1 MAQIYSNTWSVSSS
15 GYGSG
20 SFTYRIRV
28 DESNNNITNKT
39 HAITVYFD
47 IIGVKS
53 YYNSM
58 SPTSNTFTITHNG
71 TNPASPINANSSISG
86 AKSTN
91 YSSWTQIGS
100 WSGTVTGNSDG
111 TLTLNISITYGNNN
125 YNYMPTV
132 TTISTGTINATTLP
146 RASELSL
153 GSSSLTISSTSGSL
167 SYSITAKSSS
177 FYNKLIWSVAG
188 SANTPIQKGL
198 GSSTGSISYSDIINK
213 MPSASS
219 GKLIAVVE
227 TYSDSGYSTLI
238 GTSSEA
244 SCNITL
250 DTSQS
255 IFKPTVTLGNIDIN
269 TTPTNISVAVA
280 GYSTLKATF
289 SSSAGSGSTIDAVYF
304 TSSNGS
310 LNISSSTA
318 ASGTVTSKTLP
329 VSSSDYTFTL
339 NAYAIDKR
347 GSVSNT
353 VTKTYTVKGYAPPA
367 LTFKAYR
374 VAANVSAS
382 PYPQDNAGGYVWVS
396 FTNTIS
402 LTSSGNAVTSATCKY
417 KRSTDSS
424 WTTLSTNPTG
434 TNASS
439 NPNPTLATTSSMTV
453 TYTVQDRISSNE
465 VTINV
470 GTARYAFDLFDNKS
484 NVGVGL
490 GTIAEAGFVKT
501 ELPTKG
507 FFLYGTCATARDT
520 ARKVVSDIPQFTSS
534 YLVAGTTVFIKFT
547 NANGVANPTLSIN
560 GTTAKSIKRYG
571 TTAPST
577 ARASSWNAGSVVC
590 LVYDGT
596 YWQQVG
602 YLNTNTT
609 YSEISV
615 DNITSTTGSSTGLI
629 SGRRFKSAFDTNII
643 SYVTAHTDIAW
654 FTLTGIASNNR
665 SVAAQANHIP
675 TWKLKTQIGNGF
687 SETSGGGN
695 IICNKAG
702 VVRVSSNIFGWR
714 DGTNGG
720 GLRAYIRVKGV
731 NDEATKVAVSW
742 LTNITVHLEGFF
754 TVAANDVLNVNVFND
769 SGSGRIGLQE
779 SCTFIVEYVSYS

>member
-1 MAQIYSNTWSVSSS
+1 MAQIYSNTWSVGSS

-28 DESNNNITNKT
+28 DESNNNITNNT

-71 TNPASPINANSSISG
+71 TNPSSPINANSNISG

-100 WSGTVTGNSDG
+100 WSGTVTGNNDG

-146 RASELSL
+146 RASEVSL
-153 GSSSLTISSTSGSL
+153 GSSSITISSTSGSL
-167 SYSITAKSSS
+167 SYSITAKSNS
-177 FYNKLIWSVAG
+177 FYNKLVWSVAG
-188 SANTPIQKGL
+188 SADTEVQKST

-219 GKLIAVVE
+219 GRLLAVVK
-227 TYSDSGYSTLI
+227 TYSDSGYSNLI

-244 SCNITL
+244 SCDITL
-250 DTSQS
+250 NTSQS
-255 IFKPTVTLGNIDIN
+255 VFKPTVTLGNIAIN

-289 SSSAGSGSTIDAVYF
+289 NSSAGSGSTIDAVYF

-310 LNISSSTA
+310 LNMSASTSSS
-318 ASGTVTSKTLP
+318 GTITSKTLP
-329 VSSSDYTFTL
+329 TSSSDYTFTL

-374 VAANVSAS
+374 VAANVSSS

-470 GTARYAFDLFDNKS
+470 GTARYAFDLYDDKS

-490 GTIAEAGFVKT
+490 GTTAESGKVKIGSLPLDDTSGRVTVGVSTQSTLPSSSIGVHDVRSVTLTPTHGSKGANFYFFGNADSTNTRPSTSSTWWSLLHVKGWDGSYGAWEIAGN
-501 ELPTKG
+501 
-507 FFLYGTCATARDT
+507 ATNNDT
-520 ARKVVSDIPQFTSS
+520 AKTTPLYVRGGLNTSWGSWRQIYDSGNKSDILKLVYPVGSIYISTSS
-534 YLVAGTTVFIKFT
+534 TNPGNASVFGFGTWEPRKR
-547 NANGVANPTLSIN
+547 AARNGRNPI
-560 GTTAKSIKRYG
+560 
-571 TTAPST
+571 
-577 ARASSWNAGSVVC
+577 V
-590 LVYDGT
+590 
-596 YWQQVG
+596 
-602 YLNTNTT
+602 
-609 YSEISV
+609 
-615 DNITSTTGSSTGLI
+615 
-629 SGRRFKSAFDTNII
+629 RFKHLMQRHKAENILI
-643 SYVTAHTDIAW
+643 
-654 FTLTGIASNNR
+654 L
-665 SVAAQANHIP
+665 
-675 TWKLKTQIGNGF
+675 
-687 SETSGGGN
+687 
-695 IICNKAG
+695 
-702 VVRVSSNIFGWR
+702 
-714 DGTNGG
+714 
-720 GLRAYIRVKGV
+720 
-731 NDEATKVAVSW
+731 
-742 LTNITVHLEGFF
+742 
-754 TVAANDVLNVNVFND
+754 
-769 SGSGRIGLQE
+769 
-779 SCTFIVEYVSYS
+779 